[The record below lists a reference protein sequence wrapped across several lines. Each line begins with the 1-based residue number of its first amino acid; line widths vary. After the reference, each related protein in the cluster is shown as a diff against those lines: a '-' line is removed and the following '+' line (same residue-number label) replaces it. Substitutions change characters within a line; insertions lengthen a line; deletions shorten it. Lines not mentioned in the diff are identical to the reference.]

1 MNRWFAYIVFLLISL
16 PFLLA
21 ARSDDGGVHIS
32 ARSGNVIDSLYI
44 GVADTTN
51 KAKPPPDDKKNKINV
66 KKKEPERE
74 ASNSGQAK
82 TLLVRL
88 KTPRPLSLSR
98 LLSAL

>member
-1 MNRWFAYIVFLLISL
+1 MYRHNVIRVGAH
-16 PFLLA
+16 LA
-21 ARSDDGGVHIS
+21 AAAA
-32 ARSGNVIDSLYI
+32 AREGR
-44 GVADTTN
+44 
-51 KAKPPPDDKKNKINV
+51 KPGKEKKRERRLSPCTIEFDKKNKINV